1 MSEHKTT
8 RVLIVE
14 DDSLVCEMLQG
25 ILEDMEYVVVGRAAD
40 GYQAIELTQK
50 LKPDVILM
58 DIQLPNMDGIE
69 ATRRIFNSAPTPI
82 VALTA
87 YDSADVLERVRAAGF
102 GAYLTKPPDARQIDR
117 AISITIARFED
128 LMTLRKLN
136 DQLKKD
142 IIRRKSAEA
151 KLRQAEQKYR
161 QLVEH
166 INAVVY
172 IDKVDDTSTSIY
184 TSPQT
189 QRIFGYASE
198 QWIEDAELWLNM
210 IHPEDRERVQAEH
223 IRTNKSGAPFLM
235 EYRVITADGRVIWIH
250 DDARLI
256 YDEIS
261 KEKVWHGMMYDITDR
276 KQAEAE
282 LQQAHARLE
291 QYSHQLA
298 QILETS
304 NSLKINLTL
313 ESLLEEII
321 KAATKSLGFRIAIL
335 SLPDENTKQVR
346 VRKFTGLDE
355 EGKRKLA
362 EAVYTPE
369 QIARFL
375 QPRFKTYGCYFIP
388 CDEIDLAHEDIGP
401 FYISDRSD
409 VVQNLANDDW
419 HPEDFLIVPIEF
431 KKDEWGMGFLSL
443 DQPINGKRPTQEMLQ
458 TLAIFSNQVSVA
470 IENAYLYEQAQHELT
485 ERKQTEVKLRYL
497 STHDGLTGLYNRFYY
512 EDECQRLERGR
523 QFPISIM
530 MVDVDGMKKINDT
543 QGHAAGDELLRATA
557 SVLKSAFRDED
568 VVARIGGDEFAIILP
583 KTDAATANQ
592 TLERIKLCL
601 KEYNDSLPE
610 NPLSLSIG
618 VATGEKGASLAKL
631 LKQAD
636 ESMYEVKMYLK
647 GLSGS

>member
-40 GYQAIELTQK
+40 GYQAIELTHK

-69 ATRRIFNSAPTPI
+69 ATRRILNSVPTPI

-87 YDSADVLERVRAAGF
+87 YDSPDVLERVRTAGF

-136 DQLKKD
+136 AQLKKD
-142 IIRRKSAEA
+142 IARRKSAEA
-151 KLRQAEQKYR
+151 KLRKAEQKYR

-166 INAVVY
+166 VNAVVY

-189 QRIFGYASE
+189 QRIFGYSSE
-198 QWIEDAELWLNM
+198 QWLGDAELWLNM
-210 IHPEDRERVQAEH
+210 IHPEDRESVQAEH

-235 EYRVITADGRVIWIH
+235 EYRVITADGRVLWIH

-276 KQAEAE
+276 KQAEAD
-282 LQQAHARLE
+282 LQQAHACLE

-298 QILETS
+298 QILEAS

-335 SLPDENTKQVR
+335 SLPDENTKQIR

-355 EGKRKLA
+355 EGKRILA

-369 QIARFL
+369 QVARFL
-375 QPRFKTYGCYFIP
+375 QPRFKAYGCYFIP
-388 CDEIDLAHEDIGP
+388 SGEIDLAREDIGP
-401 FYISDRSD
+401 FYISGRSD
-409 VVQNLANDDW
+409 VAKNLANDDW
-419 HPEDFLIVPIEF
+419 HPEDFLVVPIEF
-431 KKDEWGMGFLSL
+431 KEEWGMGLLSL

-458 TLAIFSNQVSVA
+458 TLAIFSNQASVA
-470 IENAYLYEQAQHELT
+470 IENAYLYEKAQQELA
-485 ERKQTEVKLRYL
+485 ERKQTEIKLRYL

-512 EDECQRLERGR
+512 EDECQRLERSR

-583 KTDAATANQ
+583 KTDATTANQ

-601 KEYNDSLPE
+601 KEYNNTLPK

-618 VATGEKGASLAKL
+618 VATGEKGSSLAKL